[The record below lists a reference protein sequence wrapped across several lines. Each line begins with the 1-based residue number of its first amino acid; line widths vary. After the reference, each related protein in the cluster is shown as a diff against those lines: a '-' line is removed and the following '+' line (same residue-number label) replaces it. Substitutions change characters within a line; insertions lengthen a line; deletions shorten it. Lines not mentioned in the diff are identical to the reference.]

1 VGVGLL
7 LERKIAWLP
16 LILGLVPTLT
26 GILSLFFDDSRI
38 LKAAMTAPRLLLG
51 VLMLGGLALGANPLK
66 NMFGDSVDLPDDVWW
81 QLAIRFGLLPWLSCW
96 AMKSSGTPSEAGVA
110 DWAGGRALQ

>member
-1 VGVGLL
+1 
-7 LERKIAWLP
+7 
-16 LILGLVPTLT
+16 
-26 GILSLFFDDSRI
+26 
-38 LKAAMTAPRLLLG
+38 
-51 VLMLGGLALGANPLK
+51 
-66 NMFGDSVDLPDDVWW
+66 MFGDSVDLPDDVWW